1 MHQTSKWDEHAM
13 IKYKTLTR
21 WLFRAPSL
29 WGLIWGSSPARIPI
43 FMHSLSTTLKT
54 SWAKFVQEWMGPLI
68 GPFHLRTMMWRGI
81 MTPSMCAT
89 PSKAPWA
96 EVMWMSRAWIVHV
109 KSLWFIPVAF
119 TFIRMWSPRSL
130 VLPGVVVRPRTC
142 TKEKP
147 KELHFVLIASLSNT
161 TLTAFST
168 NSTRQ
173 LNVSTS
179 MKQMYYCTNSFC
191 LKNTVKPLMRKGQ
204 SVR

>member
-1 MHQTSKWDEHAM
+1 MYQTSKWDEHAM
-13 IKYKTLTR
+13 IKYKTLLTR

-43 FMHSLSTTLKT
+43 FMYSLSTTLKT
-54 SWAKFVQEWMGPLI
+54 SWAKFVEEWMGPLI

-96 EVMWMSRAWIVHV
+96 EVMWMSRAWILHV

-130 VLPGVVVRPRTC
+130 VLPGVLVRPRTY

-147 KELHFVLIASLSNT
+147 KALHLVLTASLSNFCASLILAHSAR
-161 TLTAFST
+161 TLCALGRGYLLLT
-168 NSTRQ
+168 
-173 LNVSTS
+173 
-179 MKQMYYCTNSFC
+179 
-191 LKNTVKPLMRKGQ
+191 P
-204 SVR
+204 